1 VAPGG
6 TSPSSELHRAGEVRD
21 GDHRVAPV
29 CFSQVTK
36 RYNSPISAFGGVACA
51 SVGSQLGLLAL
62 AEPEAPVCPIAFAG
76 HQADPTT
83 PARTDR
89 VGAAAHLRTV
99 SPSPIM
105 LPLLKDNHE
114 QSHDPS

>member
-1 VAPGG
+1 M
-6 TSPSSELHRAGEVRD
+6 
-21 GDHRVAPV
+21 
-29 CFSQVTK
+29 
-36 RYNSPISAFGGVACA
+36 
-51 SVGSQLGLLAL
+51 
-62 AEPEAPVCPIAFAG
+62 CPIAFAG